1 MHRAAAAKAAALA
14 VKSRSTMPG
23 SKAADDA
30 QKEAEALKDG
40 LPRLPLIVMT
50 ARTSPDDLRQYM
62 EAGMDGCVSKPL
74 ATAALLSTVR
84 AAVPKHGR
92 PLAKADNV
100 ETSLQKKKGA
110 AALASEAVAKA
121 LERGAT
127 VCVDLTLRLRKQSV
141 DDFDREKQLA
151 LCDEVARGLAIEPA
165 RVAVVGFAAGSL
177 DARLR
182 VHGFA
187 DPDIAAQFAPFA
199 GGKALSRR
207 TVVPSA
213 LGYAENPCCA
223 RPYGRPSC
231 SSARACTPSR
241 STARSRGRPRRVARS
256 RYCTRK
262 AHSEIASCV
271 DGTALGHLTSARICT
286 CSRKAASSRAQ
297 TTATA

>member
-1 MHRAAAAKAAALA
+1 MITLMMHSMTASAAAALA

-110 AALASEAVAKA
+110 AALASAGV
-121 LERGAT
+121 
-127 VCVDLTLRLRKQSV
+127 VCVHAS
-141 DDFDREKQLA
+141 A
-151 LCDEVARGLAIEPA
+151 ARWIC
-165 RVAVVGFAAGSL
+165 AA
-177 DARLR
+177 
-182 VHGFA
+182 
-187 DPDIAAQFAPFA
+187 
-199 GGKALSRR
+199 
-207 TVVPSA
+207 SA
-213 LGYAENPCCA
+213 LA
-223 RPYGRPSC
+223 
-231 SSARACTPSR
+231 SARR
-241 STARSRGRPRRVARS
+241 
-256 RYCTRK
+256 
-262 AHSEIASCV
+262 AS
-271 DGTALGHLTSARICT
+271 LSA
-286 CSRKAASSRAQ
+286 
-297 TTATA
+297 